1 MTRKMAASIREKY
14 LARFSAKWPFAT
26 KVECEAHKEEGLM
39 RADSE
44 HLRTIFNKYASVTEG
59 DEKFMT
65 YPDFIQRF
73 LQLLDTKDYNEYTL
87 QLFGSSIDTSR
98 DGKISF
104 TEFQAFEHLL
114 SLPDAMYRLS
124 FQIYDR
130 NGSGFLNF
138 KEFEDIV
145 KHTTLHKTIPFNFDC
160 DFIQLHFGVDK
171 SRRISYAEFTQLIH
185 DFNEEHALQA
195 FRKFDHDNNG
205 YINAKDFEEIMIS
218 LKSYLL
224 TPFVQENLVSVAV
237 GDFHKKISYAYF
249 TAFISLLNNMEL
261 MKKIYMAATKRD
273 VNVACTKEEL
283 MYQSQEF
290 PQITPMELDIL
301 FQLVQL
307 LHQTQQS
314 TERQMG
320 LVMFQDLEELSPME
334 GRETPFS
341 LQLQIAEEDLRLET
355 GAERTVLLQIA
366 ESVYRFGLGA
376 LAGATGATAVYPI
389 DLVKTRLQNQRTGMM
404 VGELMYKNSFDC
416 FKKVVRHE
424 GFRGL
429 YRGLGP
435 QLVGVAPEKA
445 IKLTMNDL
453 MRDRLCNKDGSIAL
467 WAEMVSGGIAGASQV
482 MFTNPLEIVKIRL
495 QVAGEIVGKTK
506 VSAIGVVKELGFLG
520 LYKGS
525 RACFLR
531 DIPFSAIYF
540 PAYAHFK
547 KYFADENGY
556 NHPGT
561 LLLAATCAGAPAAA
575 LPTPADVIKTRL
587 QVAAR
592 QGQTT
597 YNGVI
602 DCARKI
608 LREEGFGA
616 FWKGTPARV
625 FRSSPQF
632 GVTLLTYELLQRLFY
647 VDFGGRRPEGSAAK
661 PTHLQDQLS
670 RNPDHIGGF
679 RLALATFDGMERQ
692 LGLCLPKFR
701 NAVTEGT
708 T

>member
-1 MTRKMAASIREKY
+1 
-14 LARFSAKWPFAT
+14 
-26 KVECEAHKEEGLM
+26 
-39 RADSE
+39 
-44 HLRTIFNKYASVTEG
+44 
-59 DEKFMT
+59 MT
-65 YPDFIQRF
+65 YNDFIIRY
-73 LQLLDTKDYNEYTL
+73 LQLLDEKDYNEYTL
-87 QLFGSSIDTSR
+87 QLYGSSIDTSR
-98 DGKISF
+98 DSKISF
-104 TEFQAFEHLL
+104 SEFQACEHLL
-114 SLPDAMYRLS
+114 ALPDSMYRLA

-130 NGSGFLNF
+130 NGSGYINF

-145 KHTTLHKTIPFNFDC
+145 QHTTLHKTIPFNFDC
-160 DFIQLHFGVDK
+160 DFIELHFGVDK
-171 SRRISYAEFTQLIH
+171 SRRVSYSEFTQLIH

-195 FRKFDHDNNG
+195 FRRFDTNNNG

-218 LKSYLL
+218 LKDYLL
-224 TPFVQENLVSVAV
+224 TPFIRENLVSIAV

-249 TAFISLLNNMEL
+249 TGFISLLNNMEL
-261 MKKIYMAATKRD
+261 IKKIFLGATKRD
-273 VNVACTKEEL
+273 KRAACTKEQL
-283 MYQSQEF
+283 MYQAQEF
-290 PQITPMELDIL
+290 PQVTPMEIDIL

-307 LHQTQQS
+307 RHQTLEGDQS
-314 TERQMG
+314 LMG
-320 LVMFQDLEELSPME
+320 RVTFADIEEFSPME
-334 GRETPFS
+334 GRETPFTI
-341 LQLQIAEEDLRLET
+341 QMQIAEEELRLEQGT
-355 GAERTVLLQIA
+355 ERTVLLSLA
-366 ESVYRFGLGA
+366 ESAYRFGLGA

-389 DLVKTRLQNQRTGMM
+389 DLVKTRLQNQRTSMI
-404 VGELMYKNSFDC
+404 GELMYKNSLDC
-416 FKKVVRHE
+416 FKKVIRHE

-429 YRGLGP
+429 YRGLAP

-445 IKLTMNDL
+445 IKLTMNDF
-453 MRDRLCNKDGSIAL
+453 MRDKLCNKDGSLEL
-467 WAEMVSGGIAGASQV
+467 WAEMVAGGVAGASQV

-495 QVAGEIVGKTK
+495 QVAGEIVGRTK
-506 VSAIGVVKELGFLG
+506 VSAIGVMKELGFLG

-547 KYFADENGY
+547 KLYADENGY
-556 NHPGT
+556 NSPLS

-592 QGQTT
+592 AGQTT
-597 YNGVI
+597 YTGVI
-602 DCARKI
+602 DCARKVY
-608 LREEGFGA
+608 REEGFGA

-625 FRSSPQF
+625 CRSSPQF

-679 RLALATFDGMERQ
+679 RLAVATFDGMESK
-692 LGLCLPKFR
+692 LGLCLPKFSSP
-701 NAVTEGT
+701 VGDT
-708 T
+708 

>member
-1 MTRKMAASIREKY
+1 MIKMAASIREKF
-14 LARFSAKWPFAT
+14 LKDFVGKWPFGV
-26 KVECEAHKEEGLM
+26 KVECETSKDSIVT
-39 RADSE
+39 RAEPEKLKSTF
-44 HLRTIFNKYASVTEG
+44 LKYASVTEG
-59 DEKFMT
+59 GEQYMS
-65 YPDFIQRF
+65 YADFIQRF
-73 LQLLDTKDYNEYTL
+73 LGLLDSKDYDEYTL

-98 DGKISF
+98 DKHISF
-104 TEFQAFEHLL
+104 TEFQAFEHML
-114 SLPDAMYRLS
+114 SLPDAMYRLA

-130 NGSGFLNF
+130 NGSGFINHGEF
-138 KEFEDIV
+138 KDIV
-145 KHTTLHKTIPFNFDC
+145 QHTTLHKQIPFNFDC
-160 DFIQLHFGVDK
+160 DFINLHFGEDRK
-171 SRRISYAEFTQLIH
+171 RRISYAEFTQLIH

-195 FRKFDHDNNG
+195 FLKFDKDKNG
-205 YINAKDFEEIMIS
+205 YINAKEFEEIMMS

-224 TPFVQENLVSVAV
+224 TDFVKENLVSIAV

-273 VNVACTKEEL
+273 KEGACTKEEL

-290 PQITPMELDIL
+290 PQITPMEIDIL

-307 LHQTQQS
+307 RHQSIANDKHIGRLTY
-314 TERQMG
+314 
-320 LVMFQDLEELSPME
+320 QDLEDLSPME

-341 LQLQIAEEDLRLET
+341 LQMQIAEEDLRLEQ
-355 GAERTVLLQIA
+355 GAERTLLLTVA
-366 ESVYRFGLGA
+366 ESLYRFGLGA

-389 DLVKTRLQNQRTGMM
+389 DLVKTRIQNQRAGGMI
-404 VGELMYKNSFDC
+404 GELMYKNSFDC
-416 FKKVVRHE
+416 FKKVIRHE
-424 GFRGL
+424 GLLGL
-429 YRGLGP
+429 YRGLAP

-453 MRDRLCNKDGSIAL
+453 MRDRLCNPDGSISL
-467 WAEMVSGGIAGASQV
+467 WAEMLSGGIAGASQV

-495 QVAGEIVGKTK
+495 QVAGEIVGQSK
-506 VSAIGVVKELGFLG
+506 VSAISVIRELGFLG

-556 NHPGT
+556 NTPGT
-561 LLLAATCAGAPAAA
+561 LLLSAFMAGAPAAA
-575 LPTPADVIKTRL
+575 IPTPADVIKTRL

-597 YNGVI
+597 YTGVI

-608 LREEGFGA
+608 YKEEGFAA
-616 FWKGTPARV
+616 FWKGTPARCL
-625 FRSSPQF
+625 RSAPQF
-632 GVTLLTYELLQRLFY
+632 GVTLLTYELLQRTFY
-647 VDFGGRRPEGSAAK
+647 LDFGGRRPEGSAAK
-661 PTHLQDQLS
+661 PTHLQEQLS
-670 RNPDHIGGF
+670 RNPDHIGGY
-679 RLALATFDGMERQ
+679 RLALATFDGMESK
-692 LGLCLPKFR
+692 LGLCLPKFH
-701 NAVTEGT
+701 NPVQSTGS
-708 T
+708 